1 MSRPITE
8 RWKYWL
14 VFGLVFA
21 IGGTFAAPFAFA
33 IYRLIDCHGQWL
45 TLDPITIA
53 LRAAIGTMFAGV
65 VLSILLLFYRL
76 KDDDT
81 SPSLTSGMLVIALGA
96 ALTALVI
103 FAGRPRAPRLEEATP
118 RSLSPPVYVAVPGWP
133 VPSGCPAIPSSPPP
147 QK

>member
-1 MSRPITE
+1 MSRPNRE
-8 RWKYWL
+8 SAKYWI

-45 TLDPITIA
+45 THDPITIA
-53 LRAAIGTMFAGV
+53 LRAAIGVMFAGI

-81 SPSLTSGMLVIALGA
+81 SPSLTSGLLVVALGA
-96 ALTALVI
+96 ALTALVV
-103 FAGRPRAPRLEEATP
+103 FAGRPRATGHDEGAPHWVAPSGYGATP
-118 RSLSPPVYVAVPGWP
+118 DGC
-133 VPSGCPAIPSSPPP
+133 VPSPCPALPSNAPILP
-147 QK
+147 